1 MEPTVPAAAAAAP
14 ESEYGNNNLPMNRLT
29 SHGTSTTTNDD
40 DNRPAV
46 ATTTSSPI
54 QQLTD
59 DDRIA
64 ACYDQSRQIRG
75 DAIVVP
81 TAKRTRGKVRD
92 CWEPIQAD
100 STEPSAND
108 DTTTTTTTT
117 TSNGGSCGA
126 HVLAMVTTDRQSGF
140 DRQLAVVPFKG
151 AVLNLCSQFWFDR
164 TADIVPNHL
173 VAVPH
178 PSVSIVRRC
187 RPFSIEFVVRYVAC
201 VVFVECGNQQVGYV
215 LTHPQIALVGF
226 ILLVCGMG
234 TITLPLVPI

>member
-1 MEPTVPAAAAAAP
+1 MEPTIPAAASPASEAA
-14 ESEYGNNNLPMNRLT
+14 SEDCRPT
-29 SHGTSTTTNDD
+29 SHGTISTTKDAVTPLSSSTTT
-40 DNRPAV
+40 PV
-46 ATTTSSPI
+46 AP
-54 QQLTD
+54 

-64 ACYDQSRQIRG
+64 ACYDQSRQITG

-92 CWEPIQAD
+92 CWEPMMGET
-100 STEPSAND
+100 TEPTSTD
-108 DTTTTTTTT
+108 DTAI
-117 TSNGGSCGA
+117 SNGNSA

-164 TADIVPNHL
+164 TADIVPHHL

-187 RPFSIEFVVRYVAC
+187 RPFSIEFVVRYVALFSWN
-201 VVFVECGNQQVGYV
+201 VVTSKRRMF
-215 LTHPQIALVGF
+215 LAF
-226 ILLVCGMG
+226 
-234 TITLPLVPI
+234 